1 MLKLHDVTQSN
12 LINTYRYAHYMISI
26 AVIHNS

>member
-1 MLKLHDVTQSN
+1 MLRLHNVTHSN
-12 LINTYRYAHYMISI
+12 LIDTYPYVHYMMSV

>member
-1 MLKLHDVTQSN
+1 MLKLHNVTHSN
-12 LINTYRYAHYMISI
+12 LINTYRYAYYMISV